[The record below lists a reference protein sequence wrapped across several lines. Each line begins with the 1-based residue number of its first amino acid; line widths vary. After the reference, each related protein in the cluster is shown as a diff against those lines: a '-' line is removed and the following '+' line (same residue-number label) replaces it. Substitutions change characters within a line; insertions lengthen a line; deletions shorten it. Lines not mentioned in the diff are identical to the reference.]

1 LQIDTISRIPRTVAV
16 FGMAALL
23 LFASACGGKGDS
35 KSGGTASA
43 ALSGPKDTLAF
54 YRSNCISCHGA
65 DLSGNM
71 GPESDLRKV
80 GARLS
85 EAQIVRQITD
95 GGKLM
100 QPMKDRLS
108 AQEIDA
114 LAAWL
119 AEKR

>member
-1 LQIDTISRIPRTVAV
+1 MQINTISRILRPIAAL
-16 FGMAALL
+16 GMAALL
-23 LFASACGGKGDS
+23 LLASACGGKGES
-35 KSGGTASA
+35 KSGGAASA
-43 ALSGPKDTLAF
+43 ALSGPKDTVAL

-71 GPESDLRKV
+71 GPDSDLSSV
-80 GARLS
+80 GARLT
-85 EAQIVRQITD
+85 EAQIVRQIED

-100 QPMKDRLS
+100 QPMKGRLS